1 MSRVPATKSGSRRKT
16 APSYGFDGRGT
27 RAHLWHT
34 PCRAC
39 SSGDGVS
46 GAISMDA
53 VRLEPVAASLNRGC
67 DMAMRIADHVC
78 SAVSNCAE
86 EGRLC
91 D

>member
-1 MSRVPATKSGSRRKT
+1 
-16 APSYGFDGRGT
+16 
-27 RAHLWHT
+27 
-34 PCRAC
+34 
-39 SSGDGVS
+39 
-46 GAISMDA
+46 MDA

-67 DMAMRIADHVC
+67 VMAMRIADHVC